1 MERTFNGHA
10 HSDTPPWPLI
20 ENTSAIAETL
30 SCSFKMK
37 VLAVLVVASCWLAAA
52 AQEEVE
58 GGETS
63 IAIPPCAV
71 SHNTLNTIFED
82 LLPGLVV
89 YVNCL
94 SFDETGALSSG
105 VVSGINETGTVGNT
119 RFVLSCVEE
128 VLTARPSSLNASTSE
143 MAGTA
148 CVECDDTAATPCIN
162 SKIIRGVGV

>member
-1 MERTFNGHA
+1 M
-10 HSDTPPWPLI
+10 
-20 ENTSAIAETL
+20 
-30 SCSFKMK
+30 
-37 VLAVLVVASCWLAAA
+37 LVVASCWLAAA

-71 SHNTLNTIFED
+71 SHNTLNTIFEG
-82 LLPGLVV
+82 LLPGLKV

-105 VVSGINETGTVGNT
+105 VVSGINTTGTAVGNT

-128 VLTARPSSLNASTSE
+128 VLTARPSSLNANDSV
-143 MAGTA
+143 MVGTA